1 MKKLILLL
9 LAAAFIGYEYIVY
22 ALTGT
27 LVVPQQY
34 EPAYENITLGLLI
47 ATIIIQAAIFLA
59 KKEQFW
65 KAAALQVM
73 SFVMAVVADM
83 TARDYYH
90 NQVTAYLDWSSIIMY
105 GVAEIALLAGI
116 IYFWKK

>member
-9 LAAAFIGYEYIVY
+9 LALIFIGYEYIIY

-34 EPAYENITLGLLI
+34 EPAYENITLTLLL
-47 ATIIIQAAIFLA
+47 ATIITQAAIFLA

-65 KAAALQVM
+65 KAAALQAM
-73 SFVMAVVADM
+73 SFAMAVLADM
-83 TARDYYH
+83 AARDYYH
-90 NQVTAYLDWSSIIMY
+90 NKVTAYPDWSSIIMY
-105 GVAEIALLAGI
+105 GTVEIVLLAAI
-116 IYFWKK
+116 IYIWKK